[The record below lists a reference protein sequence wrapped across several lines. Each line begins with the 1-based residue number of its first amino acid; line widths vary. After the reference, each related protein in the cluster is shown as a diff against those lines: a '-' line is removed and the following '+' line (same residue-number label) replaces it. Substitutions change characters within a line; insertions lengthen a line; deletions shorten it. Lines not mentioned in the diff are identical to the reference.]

1 MATKKFSR
9 GDTNKDGLIFFKYYG
24 NKEKWLSKE
33 EFLIEKQKEL
43 ERSRRPHVAE
53 RKRKR
58 SRESYHKNKLR
69 EKERKAKFYQ
79 ENKEKIKKR
88 NRDYDKNNRQKINER
103 KNKYRK
109 QRRKENPLVLIAER
123 LRSRV
128 NKFIKRGG
136 YKKIRK
142 TERLIGCSWEELKLW
157 IESFFNE
164 RINWSNR
171 NEWHIDHKIPLS
183 SAKNNE
189 ELEKLCHYSNLQPLL
204 AIDNLRKN
212 NRIIYENK

>member
-88 NRDYDKNNRQKINER
+88 NSTILLSIRTTPKKSISHLNTLLMGIS
-103 KNKYRK
+103 
-109 QRRKENPLVLIAER
+109 
-123 LRSRV
+123 RSGLGIM
-128 NKFIKRGG
+128 F
-136 YKKIRK
+136 
-142 TERLIGCSWEELKLW
+142 TQ
-157 IESFFNE
+157 
-164 RINWSNR
+164 
-171 NEWHIDHKIPLS
+171 
-183 SAKNNE
+183 
-189 ELEKLCHYSNLQPLL
+189 EK
-204 AIDNLRKN
+204 
-212 NRIIYENK
+212 